1 MDLAGGFG
9 DPAPSHPAQAVASF
23 PGSEDFLDPAA
34 DPVDRLVP
42 GFELCQRFLFVAAPH
57 AGCDNAWNA
66 PSRADGIPEVAAT
79 IGAVGKHLARAVGQR
94 VRASPAIVDI
104 GRGNRN
110 RFDQCGIGIG
120 SDMRLEAVNSGL
132 PLCLTQRAS
141 PSSSLAEA
149 IIVASTSV
157 PVLTVI
163 ALALSCV
170 VTVANS
176 RRSSP

>member
-1 MDLAGGFG
+1 
-9 DPAPSHPAQAVASF
+9 
-23 PGSEDFLDPAA
+23 
-34 DPVDRLVP
+34 
-42 GFELCQRFLFVAAPH
+42 VAA
-57 AGCDNAWNA
+57 A
-66 PSRADGIPEVAAT
+66 

-110 RFDQCGIGIG
+110 LFDQCGIGIG
-120 SDMRLEAVNSGL
+120 SDMCLEAVNSGL
-132 PLCLTQRAS
+132 SPFDFARTGLCLTHRAS

-149 IIVASTSV
+149 MIVASTSV

-163 ALALSCV
+163 ALALSCA